1 MVTFAQ
7 LRHAAFEPLDRAG
20 DTWNSVSGHV
30 EQVGA
35 QVRSGILQPL
45 TGAGP
50 YAFSPAG
57 HRPWSGAAADEAA
70 REIGLLAE
78 ELSAFHYEAL
88 AVTAALRRAKS
99 SFAEAGQHL
108 LRAIA
113 DAEAL
118 GATVA
123 EDGTVTLPAL
133 PAEER
138 NDPDAI
144 AYRQRRWTELN
155 GCVDAMRKAV
165 AAATEADA
173 TAAAALRAVNPDE
186 VNPATR
192 SNAVA
197 GARADVMGAVGM
209 PKGREDVPAWWAT
222 VDPAVR
228 AELMRMDPTGLVDAG
243 VLDPTYRWSAPNDG
257 AGPFKVREPGMEELR
272 IAAMAQGLAAG
283 GTFSGQE
290 DAARHMQHYLDGSGR
305 PLTVDVDRMLR
316 DDPSFRTHIE
326 GMLARNDATWRN
338 TALDAYRKAGGAPV
352 AVPVETDRN
361 RTNDYT
367 FDQSTQSNWFTA
379 VGSQACVV
387 SGLVT
392 VAPGP
397 DGNPTVS
404 MQYQVNVWDRYN
416 WDKDKSTDIA
426 GMNITD
432 QDMAKLHQSGLAQ
445 EYDIRGRSATSTR
458 TVGDGAPLVP
468 AGAGTRPAGQDG
480 TLADPGR
487 QPR

>member
-7 LRHAAFEPLDRAG
+7 LRHTALEPLDRAG

-30 EQVGA
+30 EQIGA

-57 HRPWSGAAADEAA
+57 HRPWTGAAADEAA

-88 AVTAALRRAKS
+88 AVTAVLRRAKS
-99 SFAEAGQHL
+99 SFAEAGQNL

-123 EDGTVTLPAL
+123 EDGTATLPAL

-138 NDPDAI
+138 NDPDSI
-144 AYRQRRWTELN
+144 AYRQRKWNELQ
-155 GCVDAMRKAV
+155 GHVDAMRRAV

-173 TAAAALRAVNPDE
+173 TAAAALRAINPDE
-186 VNPATR
+186 VDPATHP
-192 SNAVA
+192 NAVRD
-197 GARADVMGAVGM
+197 ARADVMGAVGM
-209 PKGREDVPAWWAT
+209 PKDRRDVPAWWAT

-228 AELMRMDPTGLVDAG
+228 AQLMEMTPAALVEAG
-243 VLDPTYRWSAPNDG
+243 VLDPTYRWRAPDDG
-257 AGPFKVREPGMEELR
+257 SGPFNVREPGGDELR
-272 IAAMAQGLAAG
+272 IAAMAQGLAAA
-283 GTFSGQE
+283 GTFSGRE
-290 DAARHMQHYLDGSGR
+290 DAARHMQHYLDGTGR

-316 DDPSFRTHIE
+316 DDPDFRTHIE
-326 GMLARNDATWRN
+326 GLLARSDGAWRR
-338 TALDAYRKAGGAPV
+338 TALEAYRKAGGAPV
-352 AVPVETDRN
+352 AVPVETARN
-361 RTNDYT
+361 ARNDYT
-367 FDQSTQSNWFTA
+367 FDQRTQPNWFTA

-392 VAPGP
+392 VKAGP
-397 DGNPTVS
+397 DGSPVVS

-416 WDKDKSTDIA
+416 WDKNKSTDIA

-445 EYDIRGRSATSTR
+445 EYDIRGRSAASTR
-458 TVGDGAPLVP
+458 TVGDGAPLEP
-468 AGAGTRPAGQDG
+468 ADTGTRPAGQDG